1 MTKYVFFEGWAMEE
15 LLEARAKGE
24 INKLLQKY
32 GLPHKEYAYGETPI
46 SFEFEEERVGY
57 RGNLK
62 RAKLSGRVRAHVNL
76 GLVLLE
82 LLQEGKYKIYNSNTP
97 GYTAEELSQ
106 RYAIQQL
113 LEKVSEEELNKIK
126 EEIKEKLRNIMVI
139 EKETDTAKPFP
150 RPIVVDFE
158 EVFDEEYFTPKEI
171 AEKLKISEKTVLKWL
186 NMGYLKGLKLGGVWR
201 IPESE
206 YRHLLLGLKNWEE
219 WVTKDIYDED

>member
-15 LLEARAKGE
+15 LLEARAKGKIE
-24 INKLLQKY
+24 ELLKKY
-32 GLPHKEYAYGETPI
+32 NLPYKEYAYGETPI
-46 SFEFEEERVGY
+46 SFEFEEGKIGY

-82 LLQEGKYKIYNSNTP
+82 LLQDGEYKLYESNTP
-97 GYTAEELSQ
+97 GYTSEELSQ

-126 EEIKEKLRNIMVI
+126 EEIKEKLRNIMII

-150 RPIVVDFE
+150 SPQIVDYDK
-158 EVFDEEYFTPKEI
+158 VFDEEYLTPKEV
-171 AEKLKISEKTVLKWL
+171 AEKLRVSEKTVLKWL
-186 NMGYLKGLKLGGVWR
+186 NSGYLKGLKIGGVWR

-206 YRHLLLGLKNWEE
+206 YRHLLLGLKNWDE
-219 WVTKDIYDED
+219 WVTKDIDEED

>member
-1 MTKYVFFEGWAMEE
+1 MSKYVFFEGWAMEE

-24 INKLLQKY
+24 ISKLLEKY
-32 GLPHKEYAYGETPI
+32 GLPYKEYAYGETPI
-46 SFEFEEERVGY
+46 SFEFEEEKVGY
-57 RGNLK
+57 KGNMK
-62 RAKLSGRVRAHVNL
+62 RAKLSGKVRAHVNL

-82 LLQEGKYKIYNSNTP
+82 LLQNGDYKLYESKTP
-97 GYTAEELSQ
+97 GYTSEELSQ

-126 EEIKEKLRNIMVI
+126 EEIKEKLRNIMII

-150 RPIVVDFE
+150 RPQIVDYDK
-158 EVFDEEYFTPKEI
+158 VFDEEYLTPKEV
-171 AEKLKISEKTVLKWL
+171 AEKLRVSEKTVLKWL
-186 NMGYLKGLKLGGVWR
+186 NKGYLKGLKIGGVWR

-219 WVTKDIYDED
+219 WVTKDIDEGD